1 MRIISGNHKG
11 RKIIAPK
18 NLPVRPTT
26 DRAKESLFNIL
37 QNRYNISKLKA
48 LDLFSGTGNISFEFA
63 SRNAKKIT
71 AVDKNIKC
79 TNFINKM
86 SLELD
91 FNIKTIT
98 SDCFNYI
105 LNTSDKFDIIFLD
118 PPYKEKA
125 LENINNKEAIANPE
139 SLKYFENPILISI
152 FFSKFQ
158 KNLNCPKAKPT
169 TSISTW

>member
-1 MRIISGNHKG
+1 MRIISGSNGGQTIKV
-11 RKIIAPK
+11 PK
-18 NLPVRPTT
+18 NFKLRPTT
-26 DRAKESLFNIL
+26 DQSKEGIFNI
-37 QNRYNISKLKA
+37 ISNYYDVDKLEV
-48 LDLFSGTGNISFEFA
+48 LDLFSGTGNISYEFA

-98 SDCFNYI
+98 SDCFNFV

-118 PPYKEKA
+118 PPYNYNKYHEIKDLILEKKII
-125 LENINNKEAIANPE
+125 ENNGCLIIEHDKRTIFDDKNIEKR
-139 SLKYFENPILISI
+139 KYGSV
-152 FFSKFQ
+152 FFTMF
-158 KNLNCPKAKPT
+158 NL
-169 TSISTW
+169 